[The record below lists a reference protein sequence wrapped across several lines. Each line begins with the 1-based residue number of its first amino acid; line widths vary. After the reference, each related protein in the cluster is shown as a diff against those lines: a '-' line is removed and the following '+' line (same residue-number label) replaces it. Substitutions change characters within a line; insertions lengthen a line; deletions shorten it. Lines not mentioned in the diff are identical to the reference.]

1 MSKTIN
7 IIYVSFVLLFLF
19 RYFFFFFTTH
29 TRPRLWVWFTV
40 CETGWCCAF
49 SLFALVAPPL
59 ASLLQKEKRN
69 REVKLRRHQ
78 SEFFLVFHCLCPGF
92 RKRVFFGGETRR
104 NLIPIN
110 ILVQKKCVFVRRR
123 LAGPRRSLV
132 WMNQVRSSSFN
143 VRQSVI
149 SQLTF
154 TPDTKSE
161 NAELSQTSKDWKEM
175 NVLTAV
181 GAEASFEIILW
192 LLHRFCIFT

>member
-7 IIYVSFVLLFLF
+7 IIYVSLSFFF
-19 RYFFFFFTTH
+19 FSDIFFFFFTTH

-40 CETGWCCAF
+40 CETRWCCAF

-78 SEFFLVFHCLCPGF
+78 SEFFGISLSLSRFQEKSFLW
-92 RKRVFFGGETRR
+92 RETRR

-110 ILVQKKCVFVRRR
+110 ILVQKNCVFVRRR
-123 LAGPRRSLV
+123 LAGLRRSLV

-143 VRQSVI
+143 VRQSV
-149 SQLTF
+149 SNQ
-154 TPDTKSE
+154 SV
-161 NAELSQTSKDWKEM
+161 SKQSVDIHTRHK
-175 NVLTAV
+175 
-181 GAEASFEIILW
+181 I
-192 LLHRFCIFT
+192 